1 MVAKRRL
8 RIWTFA
14 HIAQKSISHTPRKV
28 SVVETAVQ
36 IQEWKHRATGRRGA
50 SDATISFR
58 TQGCGSADWKL
69 GGLGCADGNGEGST
83 YGQSGGFRELSTGV
97 NRDP

>member
-69 GGLGCADGNGEGST
+69 GGWAARMEMARVRRMASLGAFAN
-83 YGQSGGFRELSTGV
+83 
-97 NRDP
+97 